1 MRAESRSA
9 NLMILK
15 VMIQAVGVVT
25 LAAPVRM
32 KTPPQKMP
40 LRLKSNRIRRPFRKN
55 QPPS

>member
-1 MRAESRSA
+1 
-9 NLMILK
+9 MILK